1 MQRMSG
7 LDAAFLYVETPTMPM
22 HVGLVCILDPI
33 TSTEPYDYARI
44 HALLENEVRGQE
56 SFRKRPVEVPFGLS
70 HPLWLDDPSFDAI
83 HHIRR
88 VACPAPGGQS
98 ELCDLVG
105 RILSVPLD
113 RSRPLWEVW
122 VIEGLEHGRFAL
134 VPKVHHAIA
143 DGMGGAHLLQTMFTT
158 TPDGVPRAGSSNSA
172 TLSSLP
178 PPPVP
183 SELDL
188 LRDALASKLDASR
201 DLVHMFKRTTAAL
214 SDFYER
220 RTHEDHLGGATVF
233 DSPRAPW
240 NAPITSERAVAFARI
255 SQDEVRTIRKRFDTT
270 ANEVVLA
277 ICAGALRGYLEAHGE
292 LHDQPLVA
300 ACPLAMRSRTRGGN
314 RISAMLTSLATHL
327 DDPVARLAAIRA
339 STRGA
344 KAEHDQLGGDM
355 LASWAE
361 LAFPG
366 VFRTAAKLYS
376 KYRVAAKHPPL
387 YSLAISNVPGP
398 RKPLY
403 FAGARLLA
411 AYPLGPIVEGAGLNV
426 TVLTYGQH
434 IDFGL
439 VAARSLLPDLSDIA
453 RRLRDA
459 TAELLQIAQ
468 RAETERAEPEPDL
481 PHNV

>member
-33 TSTEPYDYARI
+33 TSSEPYDYRRI

-88 VACPAPGGQS
+88 VVCPAPGGQA

-113 RSRPLWEVW
+113 RSRPLWEIW
-122 VIEGLEHGRFAL
+122 VIEGLEQGRFAL

-143 DGMGGAHLLQTMFTT
+143 DGMGGAHLLQTMFSSA
-158 TPDGVPRAGSSNSA
+158 PESPPRGASA
-172 TLSSLP
+172 ASPSSLP

-188 LRDALASKLDASR
+188 LRDALGSKLDASR
-201 DLVHMFKRTTAAL
+201 DLVRMFKRTTAAL

-220 RTHEDHLGGATVF
+220 RTHEDHLAGASVF
-233 DSPRAPW
+233 DSPHTPW
-240 NAPITSERAVAFARI
+240 NAPITGDRIVAFARVG
-255 SQDEVRTIRKRFDTT
+255 QDEVRTIRKRFDTT

-277 ICAGALRGYLEAHGE
+277 ICAGALRGYLEERGE
-292 LHDQPLVA
+292 LPDQPLVA
-300 ACPLAMRSRTRGGN
+300 ACPLAVRNRTRGGN

-327 DDPVARLAAIRA
+327 DDPVARLSAIRA

-366 VFRTAAKLYS
+366 VFRTAARLYS

-387 YSLAISNVPGP
+387 YNLAISNVPGP

-411 AYPLGPIVEGAGLNV
+411 AYPLGPIVEGAGLNI
-426 TVLTYGQH
+426 TVLTYGQF

-439 VAARSLLPDLSDIA
+439 VAARSLLPDLADVA
-453 RRLRDA
+453 RRLRES
-459 TAELLQIAQ
+459 TSELLQIAQ
-468 RAETERAEPEPDL
+468 HTEPEPDL